1 VSARA
6 TVAARPQPRPRD
18 ERLFRWAG
26 GVAIAAA
33 VAWLALRPAPSFASF
48 RTTPALALSYVL
60 ILAAGALVSSVSSR
74 DVADEPA
81 GALSSG
87 FCLVIGLAAVALARA
102 AVAPAPPLMTTEV
115 SAGLSVLAAVAE
127 EALFRGG
134 VVRLLE
140 PRGAAFA
147 AVASAL
153 LFALVHVPSY
163 GWPAFPV
170 DLGAGL
176 LFSWQRLATGR
187 WSVPAATHAAANLL
201 AVMP

>member
-1 VSARA
+1 M
-6 TVAARPQPRPRD
+6 
-18 ERLFRWAG
+18 
-26 GVAIAAA
+26 AAA

-60 ILAAGALVSSVSSR
+60 ILAAGAVVSSINAR

-81 GALSSG
+81 GARSSG
-87 FCLVIGLAAVALARA
+87 LCLVVGLAAVAIARA
-102 AVAPAPPLMTTEV
+102 AVAPAPLLMTTEV
-115 SAGLSVLAAVAE
+115 SAALSVLAAVAE

-134 VVRLLE
+134 VFRLLE
-140 PRGAAFA
+140 PRGAALA

-176 LFSWQRLATGR
+176 LFSWQRLVTGR

-201 AVMP
+201 AVMR

>member
-1 VSARA
+1 MSARA
-6 TVAARPQPRPRD
+6 TAVARARPRTRD
-18 ERLFRWAG
+18 ERLFRWFG
-26 GVAIAAA
+26 GGAMAAA
-33 VAWLALRPAPSFASF
+33 VAWLALRPAPAFASF
-48 RTTPALALSYVL
+48 RTTPGLALSYIL
-60 ILAAGALVSSVSSR
+60 ILGAGALVSSGARQNVSG
-74 DVADEPA
+74 APA
-81 GALSSG
+81 GARTSWL
-87 FCLVIGLAAVALARA
+87 CLVIGLAAVAVARSVA
-102 AVAPAPPLMTTEV
+102 APAPPLMTTEV
-115 SAGLSVLAAVAE
+115 SAALSVLAAVAE

-134 VVRLLE
+134 VFRLLE

-201 AVMP
+201 AVMR

>member
-1 VSARA
+1 M
-6 TVAARPQPRPRD
+6 
-18 ERLFRWAG
+18 G
-26 GVAIAAA
+26 AA
-33 VAWLALRPAPSFASF
+33 VVWLALRPLPAFASF
-48 RTTPALALSYVL
+48 RTTPALALSYAL
-60 ILAAGALVSSVSSR
+60 ILAAGALVSSGTAAE
-74 DVADEPA
+74 VADERA
-81 GALSSG
+81 DRRSSWT
-87 FCLVIGLAAVALARA
+87 CLAVGLAAVALARA

-115 SAGLSVLAAVAE
+115 SAALSVLAAVAE

-134 VVRLLE
+134 VFRLLE
-140 PRGAAFA
+140 PRGAVFA

-176 LFSWQRLATGR
+176 LFSWQRLSTGR

-201 AVMP
+201 AVMR

>member
-1 VSARA
+1 M
-6 TVAARPQPRPRD
+6 AA
-18 ERLFRWAG
+18 G
-26 GVAIAAA
+26 

-60 ILAAGALVSSVSSR
+60 ILAAGALVSSVNGR

-87 FCLVIGLAAVALARA
+87 LCLVIGLAAVALARA
-102 AVAPAPPLMTTEV
+102 AVAPAPPLMTTEA

-134 VVRLLE
+134 VFRLLE

-201 AVMP
+201 AVMR